1 MSTAVHELAL
11 SDTMQAMRRQ
21 FQLGAI
27 NRATRQLISAHHY
40 DELVEVIQ
48 QLCTSIGLSGF
59 LFLNGHEFRAIRKIA
74 SGLPRNQI
82 RTLARVLSNSDKVT
96 VEDCLFAFQYPGI
109 NLIVHHQSRDDSTDL
124 IQDDLVLF
132 LDSASIWLQKHNAY
146 RQTEAMIKLRL
157 TDFQQTLLQ
166 DQKLLGSQRE
176 SIVNKMLTDMA
187 TIFPMLGLEPDQE
200 EEIYNAV
207 DPIVRAMAHA
217 LDNQANSNKDL
228 YSIVEHLLQHLK
240 GGISEHAADSTED
253 VVLF

>member
-1 MSTAVHELAL
+1 MSTAVNEFAL
-11 SDTMQAMRRQ
+11 SDNMQAMRRQ
-21 FQLGAI
+21 YQLGAI

-40 DELVEVIQ
+40 DDLLEVIH
-48 QLCTSIGLSGF
+48 QLCVSLGLSGF

-74 SGLPRNQI
+74 TGLPRNQI
-82 RTLARVLSNSDKVT
+82 RTLARVLANADKVT
-96 VEDCLFAFQYPGI
+96 VDSHLFAFQYQGI
-109 NLIVHHQSRDDSTDL
+109 SLIVHHDSHANGTDL

-132 LDSASIWLQKHNAY
+132 LDSADIWLRKHNAY

-207 DPIVRAMAHA
+207 DPIVRAMSHA
-217 LDNQANSNKDL
+217 LDNQASSNKDL
-228 YSIVEHLLQHLK
+228 CGIVEHLLQHLR
-240 GGISEHAADSTED
+240 GESAQAAGETED
-253 VVLF
+253 IVLF